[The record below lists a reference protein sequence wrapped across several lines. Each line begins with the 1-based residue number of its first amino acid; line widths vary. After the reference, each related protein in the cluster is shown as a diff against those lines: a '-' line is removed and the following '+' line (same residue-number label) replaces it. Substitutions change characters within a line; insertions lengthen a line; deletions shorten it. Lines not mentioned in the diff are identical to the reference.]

1 MSDPHYKDD
10 LPQDMTENEARE
22 TILEN
27 RTMNLLS
34 PLIAASCVV
43 AFTAGSIFSG
53 GFSFLGLLL
62 ILLYFAGAAILYGIC
77 ALIVF
82 FLRHLKVHPVVLAV
96 IAVATPILLSLL
108 VSFASSGE

>member
-22 TILEN
+22 TILKN

-53 GFSFLGLLL
+53 GFSLPGLLL

-82 FLRHLKVHPVVLAV
+82 SLRHLKVHPVVLAV
-96 IAVATPILLSLL
+96 IAVSTPILLSLL

>member
-22 TILEN
+22 TILKN

-53 GFSFLGLLL
+53 GFSLPGLLL
-62 ILLYFAGAAILYGIC
+62 IFLYFAGAAILYGIC

>member
-1 MSDPHYKDD
+1 M
-10 LPQDMTENEARE
+10 
-22 TILEN
+22 
-27 RTMNLLS
+27 
-34 PLIAASCVV
+34 V
-43 AFTAGSIFSG
+43 AFTAGSLFSG
-53 GFSFLGLLL
+53 GFSLPGLLL

>member
-22 TILEN
+22 TILKN

-43 AFTAGSIFSG
+43 AFTAGSIFSS
-53 GFSFLGLLL
+53 GFSLPGLLL

>member
-1 MSDPHYKDD
+1 MSDYHYKDD

-22 TILEN
+22 TILKN

-53 GFSFLGLLL
+53 GFSLPGLLL